1 MSKTQTLTLQD
12 KFAATEQSMN
22 TYLIDMHEEVE
33 LIINAVLARRNLFFY
48 GTPGIAKTHGFRLFH
63 QHLEC
68 PPGSF
73 YEKLLDAFTTKGDLV
88 GPIDIKALE
97 DEGVQRH
104 RTEGTMVQAHLVV
117 LDEIFKANGALLN
130 ALLKLMNERE
140 FDNGNGVEHSPLIS
154 VFGASN
160 EFAADDSLAALSD
173 RLHFWKIVKPV
184 QESSS
189 FIKVLKTR
197 ELPPPTPT
205 MSLDDI
211 LVAQKEVDQVT
222 VTDEVYEALDHLRQ
236 TLRRDDIEPTPR
248 RFVSMIPAIQA
259 TAWLRGSDVADIDDM
274 RIIRFGL
281 WNHPEQVDTVTK
293 HVLQLASP
301 LEKEAMELMD
311 SVDSFAKDL
320 DHIQNQTDTQ
330 HARSVGAIE
339 LDNKL
344 AEALKDCAKLRKRMQ
359 AAGKKT
365 QTVDLAEQ
373 RMEGILRTV
382 LTNFFDFE
390 EDDLD
395 TDV

>member
-1 MSKTQTLTLQD
+1 MTQTLTLQG
-12 KFAATEQSMN
+12 KFDATEQSMN

-33 LIINAVLARRNLFFY
+33 LILNAVLSRRNLFLY
-48 GTPGIAKTHGFRLFH
+48 GLPGIAKTHSYRTFH
-63 QHLEC
+63 QHLDC
-68 PPGSF
+68 PPGAY

-97 DEGVQRH
+97 DQGVQRH
-104 RTEGTMVQAHLVV
+104 RTEGTMVHAHLVV

-140 FDNGNGVEHSPLIS
+140 FDNGNVVEQSPLIS

-173 RLHFWKIVKPV
+173 RLHFWKIVKAPS
-184 QESSS
+184 ESSS
-189 FIKVLKTR
+189 FIRVLKTR
-197 ELPPPTPT
+197 ELPPPTKT
-205 MSLDDI
+205 LSLDDI
-211 LVAQKEVDQVT
+211 LAAQKEVNEVT

-236 TLRRDDIEPTPR
+236 VLRRDDIEPTPR

-259 TAWLRGSDVADIDDM
+259 TAWRRGSDIADIDDM
-274 RIIRFGL
+274 QIIRFGL
-281 WNHPEQVDTVTK
+281 WYHPEQLDTVTK
-293 HVLQLASP
+293 HVMKLASP
-301 LEKEAMELMD
+301 LEKEAMEMME

-344 AEALKDCAKLRKRMQ
+344 AEALKDCDKLRKRMQ

-365 QTVDLAEQ
+365 TTVDLAEQ

-382 LTNFFDFE
+382 LTEFFDFE
-390 EDDLD
+390 DDELNND
-395 TDV
+395 